1 MVFLFTYDKNCTI
14 IVSYNLLNVWETD
27 MNIRQEQPA
36 DYDEV
41 YELVKK
47 SFATSTNEGEWDYLN
62 EVRKKDTFI
71 PKLSLVAENDDGK
84 LIGQIVLYKTVIT
97 TPKKAYMELL
107 LSPISVHPEFFCRGI
122 ARSMMKEAFQIAK
135 RMGYSAIF
143 LCGEPSFYHKF
154 GFKPTY
160 EFEIYHIADK
170 NKKAEWCMALELSP
184 GALAGKAGTID
195 IE

>member
-1 MVFLFTYDKNCTI
+1 
-14 IVSYNLLNVWETD
+14 

-71 PKLSLVAENDDGK
+71 PELSLVAENDDGK
-84 LIGQIVLYKTVIT
+84 LIGQIVLYKTIIT
-97 TPKKAYMELL
+97 ALDKVYTELL
-107 LSPISVHPEFFCRGI
+107 LSPISVHPEFFRKGI
-122 ARSMMKEAFQIAK
+122 ASAMMKEAFQLAK
-135 RMGYSAIF
+135 GMGYRSIF

-154 GFKPTY
+154 GFRPTY
-160 EFEIYHIADK
+160 KFEIYHIADK
-170 NKKAEWCMALELSP
+170 NINAEWCMALELTP
-184 GALAGKAGTID
+184 GALAGKAGTIN